1 MGSMSLVGCGMESGA
16 QLPAVNLLKKK
27 KKKRK
32 RKKKKALKFQ
42 ILYRTITLC

>member
-27 KKKRK
+27 KRK
-32 RKKKKALKFQ
+32 EKGRKKKL
-42 ILYRTITLC
+42 